1 METRQIRLAWN
12 LLTTWDKC
20 PFYFLSFSIINHI
33 FESNKFEFAFK
44 LLQDSRKRGNY
55 CLKTLFKSLKGQLWT
70 EIIITRTSFVTKE
83 GGNLV
88 FILGSHMPDK

>member
-44 LLQDSRKRGNY
+44 LLQDSRKGGNY

-70 EIIITRTSFVTKE
+70 EIYHHKDKLCDKGGGKSSFYF
-83 GGNLV
+83 G
-88 FILGSHMPDK
+88 